1 MSGIRAAFEAALNL
15 GVLFLLIRK
24 PSLLPLVLPLLL
36 LIATEARFQNP
47 AVEASSTHHLFGL
60 LLPTMIRC
68 SDSPTPQ
75 GGEALNQPSDGLSST
90 RVAHELPR
98 MRTSC
103 A

>member
-1 MSGIRAAFEAALNL
+1 MSEICEAVEAALNL
-15 GVLFLLIRK
+15 VVLILLLRK
-24 PSLLPLVLPLLL
+24 LLPLLLLLLLLL
-36 LIATEARFQNP
+36 LIATQARFQNH

-68 SDSPTPQ
+68 SDSPTSQ

-90 RVAHELPR
+90 RVGHELPR

>member
-1 MSGIRAAFEAALNL
+1 MGRTVGAALNL
-15 GVLFLLIRK
+15 EVLFLLIRK
-24 PSLLPLVLPLLL
+24 LLPLPLLLLL
-36 LIATEARFQNP
+36 LIATQARFQNLS
-47 AVEASSTHHLFGL
+47 VEASSTNHLFGHVF
-60 LLPTMIRC
+60 PTMIRC
-68 SDSPTPQ
+68 SDSLTSQ